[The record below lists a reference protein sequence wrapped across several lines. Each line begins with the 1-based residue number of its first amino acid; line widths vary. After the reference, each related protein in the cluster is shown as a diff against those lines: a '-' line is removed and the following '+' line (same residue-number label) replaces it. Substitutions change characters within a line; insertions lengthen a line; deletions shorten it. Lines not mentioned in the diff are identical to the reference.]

1 MIACFRDWEDRRS
14 KPTRFLGSKIANAAF
29 VNNEWRFIGQRER
42 ELSLSRMARERENN
56 FY

>member
-1 MIACFRDWEDRRS
+1 
-14 KPTRFLGSKIANAAF
+14 LGGSTLETDPVSVSKIANAAF

-42 ELSLSRMARERENN
+42 ELSVSGIAGERENN